1 MKKIS
6 LFLAMMLLISCC
18 FAGLVGCAEEAASG
32 ENTSEQETTASE
44 KREVTGALTDIVAAV
59 DSEISITEHVNDVL
73 YKADDDED
81 MMMLWYGVVDIPAAD
96 HLIDYVVT
104 SPSSETYQ
112 TFALFVFDDEMT
124 QEDYDEVREIV
135 KETYM
140 ETRAS
145 SLQMYF
151 PEEYAIMSWAIEN
164 QDLVWRQYDNALAL
178 IINGDEEATAAW
190 NAFEAAALK

>member
-6 LFLAMMLLISCC
+6 LFLAMTFLFSCC
-18 FAGLVGCAEEAASG
+18 FAGLMGCEKK
-32 ENTSEQETTASE
+32 TTAPE
-44 KREVTGALTDIVAAV
+44 KTEVTGSVADIFAAV
-59 DSEISITEHVNDVL
+59 DDEISITEHVSEVI
-73 YKADDDED
+73 YKEEDDDE

-96 HLIDYVVT
+96 HLVDYVVT
-104 SPSSETYQ
+104 APNNSHH
-112 TFALFVFDDEMT
+112 TFALFVFDEEMT

-140 ETRAS
+140 ETQAS
-145 SLQMYF
+145 ALQMYF
-151 PEEYAIMSWAIEN
+151 PEEYATMSWAIEN

-190 NAFEAAALK
+190 DAFEAAALK